1 MDSSV
6 VREKRFFLSGFLLH
20 VHPAKVSQETLRF
33 SLSFGLG
40 GMGLTL
46 FLVLI
51 LTGLLQLI
59 TYNPEMLQAYR
70 SVNMMYEGGNMA
82 GWLRNVHY
90 WSGNLLVIVSFL
102 HLCRVFLTGAIA
114 GKRHRNWIVGLFL
127 FGLVIFSN
135 FSGYLL
141 PWDQLAFWAVTI
153 FTSMLGYI
161 PFVGNELVDLLRGG
175 SEVGAAT
182 LNTFYIL
189 HTGFLPATFALLLMY
204 HFWLVRKAGGLVTKE
219 PRSKRSSFVAVKPNL
234 IVRELATA
242 SVIIA
247 AVCVFGAFVD
257 APLEAPANA
266 GMSPNPA
273 KAAWFFLGL
282 QELLMHLHPSFAI
295 CVLPVLI
302 FLSIVLLPL
311 WKDGV
316 LNGGVWFGG
325 KRGGRLALVVV
336 VCTILLSIALVI
348 GDESLR
354 TASTSV
360 ATDIWSRGIYPI
372 GIVIVAMGV
381 IHFFL
386 TRKCNYTSA
395 ESVMTFFLGGVVSI
409 ICLTIIGIWFRG
421 PGMVLIWP

>member
-6 VREKRFFLSGFLLH
+6 GRKKRFFLSGFLLH
-20 VHPAKVSQETLRF
+20 LHPTKVAEETLRF

-46 FLVLI
+46 FFVLLV
-51 LTGLLQLI
+51 TGLLQLI
-59 TYNPEMLQAYR
+59 SYNPEMIEAYR

-127 FGLVIFSN
+127 FVLVIFAN

-153 FTSMLGYI
+153 FTSMVGYI
-161 PFVGNELVDLLRGG
+161 PFVGETFSDLLRGG
-175 SEVGAAT
+175 GEVGAAT
-182 LNTFYIL
+182 LNNFYIL

-219 PRSKRSSFVAVKPNL
+219 QGGARSFRVPVNPNL
-234 IVRELATA
+234 ISREVATA
-242 SVIIA
+242 AVVIA
-247 AVCVFGAFVD
+247 AVSVFAACVD
-257 APLEAPANA
+257 APLEAPANPA
-266 GMSPNPA
+266 MSPNPA

-282 QELLMHLHPSFAI
+282 QELLMHFHPSFAI
-295 CVLPVLI
+295 FVLPLLV
-302 FLSIVLLPL
+302 FLGLVLLPL
-311 WKDGV
+311 WKVGV
-316 LNGGVWFGG
+316 LSEGVWFGG
-325 KRGGRLALVVV
+325 KGGGRLALIAAGVA
-336 VCTILLSIALVI
+336 ILLTIGSIL

-354 TASTSV
+354 IVSTSV
-360 ATDIWSRGIYPI
+360 ATDIWSRGMYPM
-372 GIVIVAMGV
+372 GLVIVVMGLV
-381 IHFFL
+381 HFIL
-386 TRKCNYTSA
+386 TRKYCFTPA
-395 ESVMTFFLGGVVSI
+395 QSVMTFFVAGATIL
-409 ICLTIIGIWFRG
+409 ICVTIIGIWFRG